1 MSRLFFCYFL
11 WFLPIFSLP
20 MVEELTL
27 EEKIGQLLLVHFRGE
42 TVEDST
48 KKVLSKA
55 SIGGIIYYPFA
66 NGLADPIQVSALSSA
81 LQAESRIPLFI
92 SIDQEGGRVSQFAAF
107 PSQREQTHLPIKKLT
122 LQMGKDLKRAGI
134 NVNFS
139 PVVDVDSNPRNPIIG
154 NRSFSADP
162 NEVIRCAK
170 ESLAGYSEAGI
181 LCCLKHFPG
190 HGDSEID
197 SHLGLP
203 IINKSL
209 EELEKVELAPF
220 YALHDQVDL
229 IMTGHLVVP
238 ALDEDYPATLS
249 SKILI
254 NLLREQWGYKGVII
268 SDSLIMRALSGY
280 HQGLKEIAL
289 NAFNAGCDILCISG
303 RIAKSGESYYEPS
316 PEDYLEIHSFLVDS
330 VKNGAISESR
340 LNESVQRIL
349 DLKAKYRL

>member
-11 WFLPIFSLP
+11 WFLPLFGLP
-20 MVEELTL
+20 LVDELSV

-42 TVEDST
+42 TVEETT
-48 KKVLSKA
+48 KNVLSKA
-55 SIGGIIYYPFA
+55 HIGGVIYYPFS
-66 NGLADPIQVSALSSA
+66 NGLVNPDQVSALSAS

-92 SIDQEGGRVSQFAAF
+92 SIDQEGGRVSQFAPF
-107 PSQREQTHLPIKKLT
+107 PSQREQANLPIQTLA
-122 LQMGKDLKRAGI
+122 LQMGKELKMAGI

-181 LCCLKHFPG
+181 ICCLKHFPG
-190 HGDSEID
+190 HGDSEVD

-209 EELEKVELAPF
+209 AELERVELAPF
-220 YALHDQVDL
+220 HALYNQVDL

-238 ALDEDYPATLS
+238 ALDEEYPATLS
-249 SKILI
+249 SKILRG
-254 NLLREQWGYKGVII
+254 LLREKWEYQGVII
-268 SDSLIMRALSGY
+268 SDSLIMRALSSY
-280 HQGLKEIAL
+280 HSSLKEIAL
-289 NAFNAGCDILCISG
+289 HAFNAGCDILCISG

-316 PEDYLEIHSFLVDS
+316 PEDYLEIHSFLVES
-330 VKNGAISESR
+330 VKNGDISESR
-340 LNESVQRIL
+340 LNESVKRIL
-349 DLKAKYRL
+349 DLKAKYHL